1 MVMGLTMLFALVAA
15 GAALAVTKTCAGIP
29 CNGTENEDLLYE
41 REGSVR
47 DAIYGFGGQD
57 VIDANT
63 FNFDRDR
70 VFGGDMG
77 DKLLVNDGDGRDVV
91 RGGDGRDVCLIDP
104 GDRAVNCEVERD
116 DQGGEGTRSTGV
128 RSDYAEDVG
137 ETFYK

>member
-1 MVMGLTMLFALVAA
+1 MRRIAMVMGLTMLFALVAA

-41 REGSVR
+41 REGTVR

-70 VFGGDMG
+70 VFGGDQG

-91 RGGDGRDVCLIDP
+91 KGGMGRDVCFIDP
-104 GDRAVNCEVERD
+104 GDRAVNCEVTRD
-116 DQGGEGTRSTGV
+116 DQGGEGTRVAGDINKSA
-128 RSDYAEDVG
+128 Y
-137 ETFYK
+137 